1 MKDIIDAKL
10 SSMEDKIYK
19 KAFIGSYKLLS
30 TLALVIRLALARIL
44 NKKYTSTPLGYRDT
58 VLDWVWGS
66 CRTVRRV
73 YFVMEVHPKYT
84 RSASEAWWWAE
95 KVGGKLANGWW
106 KVVSLQIGWELW
118 FAMASVAKLWIGN
131 KWIRWRFVCVAN
143 KVSLHREQGLIAL

>member
-58 VLDWVWGS
+58 VLDWV
-66 CRTVRRV
+66 
-73 YFVMEVHPKYT
+73 
-84 RSASEAWWWAE
+84 
-95 KVGGKLANGWW
+95 
-106 KVVSLQIGWELW
+106 
-118 FAMASVAKLWIGN
+118 
-131 KWIRWRFVCVAN
+131 
-143 KVSLHREQGLIAL
+143 